1 MKIRIKQLPKR
12 AYGGQQPSGALDVTP
27 SFRSGSSYLGNA
39 MLGKEV
45 KKTLTKVPRKEANL
59 EAEGGETAFGP
70 ISGDTI
76 PDHMTITGPRHTN
89 GGVPLKLPEDTF
101 IFSDTKSMK
110 IKDPKILKM
119 FGKTKKKG
127 GYTPAELAK
136 PYDINK
142 YKAILADPDSDRM
155 DRENAE
161 LMIKNFIMKL
171 GGLAIAQE
179 SKKGFPQGIPEM
191 ARPYMEANGIS
202 DEDLLPKTEEEQMP
216 QEGQMPPQ
224 EEMEYGGSPKYPH
237 GGFHDANMDFN
248 ERMKQTMNA
257 DINIGSAEKVMG
269 ASDAKAGIFSPDN
282 PMTNQLTGKRQAF
295 MTDPKTGDYVEVEQP
310 EKSEDKEFS
319 IEQKI
324 NDASQINLE
333 EAANQGAVL
342 SGVVR
347 DIGLGLKAGQR
358 EASMRNNYF
367 DQKDESKESVKRGIN
382 MANTPGVSYSSQPT
396 TVQSYMSQYGGELDR
411 FVYGGDEPINPAG
424 TRDFTT
430 HFNNAS
436 QPVMREQPTY
446 SPATDPNMTKNYM
459 TDRQGNITGQAYV
472 PAGQT
477 YNSRKLNRQFKRG
490 KVQGESFYDGEYAY
504 GGEPDEDYLQFPTR
518 PYDEDTQRSM
528 DENAE
533 VVRQAFVKDN
543 RVFKDIFLE
552 KEDNRPISRPTMTY
566 GGTPMSLY
574 GMEMGGSYYPTM
586 STGGTRRVKITGLPK
601 AHSGANVEGTHPQ
614 HHDLTYD
621 EADER
626 TQEDYDAATEADGWR
641 TVTDAQ
647 GRKYKVLYKA
657 GQEVAGTRR
666 EVEGFQGEVDD
677 SNRGSYGMSDVCSW
691 LNDEN
696 SKWYNA
702 SYASLTGGKNPVIAD
717 TPENQKM
724 YAECAPKQEEGAEE
738 VKEAIKVV
746 DDPKD
751 CGCPEVDADGN
762 IVKNEDGSNKLI
774 ATGEQAVY
782 NEETKKWECPPCDY
796 EGGGGE
802 KVVQE
807 VDDPMWSDTA
817 TRNAVTQALYRTD
830 AERMDPDL
838 LDRPDFSPVLKRRY
852 DQDLLG
858 QMSGMRKNLESM
870 GLTSQ
875 QMLAMNLSG
884 LGKVGD
890 AVGARQ
896 KDTEDYN
903 KNVLNQAA
911 QFDAGLDLKTYGAN
925 QNALNRARMLNLSQG
940 DKETAAGNQKLANM
954 NRAAIDA
961 DREVLDKATWNF
973 KNPDFKIDY
982 KTGLPYKDISEKTP
996 NPTKST
1002 DILTQYETNLK
1013 RLGEGNEAVAY
1024 KLARDQVYG
1033 KQTSKFGG
1041 SVKSSSFIPTYTTM
1055 PYGN

>member
-27 SFRSGSSYLGNA
+27 SFRSGSSYLDNA

-76 PDHMTITGPRHTN
+76 PDHMTITGPRHSS

-269 ASDAKAGIFSPDN
+269 ASDAKAGMFSPDN
-282 PMTNQLTGKRQAF
+282 PMTNPLTGKRQAF

-319 IEQKI
+319 ITQKI

-342 SGVVR
+342 SGGIR

-367 DQKDESKESVKRGIN
+367 EQKDESKESVKRGIN

-411 FVYGGDEPINPAG
+411 FVYGGDNPPQ
-424 TRDFTT
+424 
-430 HFNNAS
+430 S
-436 QPVMREQPTY
+436 QYKLYDKEGRVTGVAPDGQSYLDQHPTY
-446 SPATDPNMTKNYM
+446 NVGKSGNVYTPEGDFAAKGFGEFYKPPAHVPFSKMG
-459 TDRQGNITGQAYV
+459 DRT
-472 PAGQT
+472 
-477 YNSRKLNRQFKRG
+477 F
-490 KVQGESFYDGEYAY
+490 ESNEMA
-504 GGEPDEDYLQFPTR
+504 
-518 PYDEDTQRSM
+518 
-528 DENAE
+528 
-533 VVRQAFVKDN
+533 
-543 RVFKDIFLE
+543 
-552 KEDNRPISRPTMTY
+552 Y
-566 GGTPMSLY
+566 GGTPMSVY

-586 STGGTRRVKITGLPK
+586 STGGTRRVKITGLPRKDNGGDGNVPTIAGATPVSPEDYAAAPQKEYTDPNTGEKFKYSASGKKIVYDKDFRADVGTEKNPNILSDICAEMSREGSDYYGMDGK
-601 AHSGANVEGTHPQ
+601 AALIAMQMYAAGENHPNWESSVKYLDACKVEG
-614 HHDLTYD
+614 
-621 EADER
+621 
-626 TQEDYDAATEADGWR
+626 
-641 TVTDAQ
+641 
-647 GRKYKVLYKA
+647 
-657 GQEVAGTRR
+657 
-666 EVEGFQGEVDD
+666 
-677 SNRGSYGMSDVCSW
+677 S
-691 LNDEN
+691 
-696 SKWYNA
+696 
-702 SYASLTGGKNPVIAD
+702 GKS
-717 TPENQKM
+717 
-724 YAECAPKQEEGAEE
+724 E
-738 VKEAIKVV
+738 VKIRTKVV

-782 NEETKKWECPPCDY
+782 NEEIKKWECPPCDY
-796 EGGGGE
+796 EGGGDE
-802 KVVQE
+802 VVQE
-807 VDDPMWSDTA
+807 EDDPMWSDAA

-838 LDRPDFSPVLKRRY
+838 LDRPEFSPVLKRRY

-911 QFDAGLDLKTYGAN
+911 QFDTGLDLKTYGAN
-925 QNALNRARMLNLSQG
+925 QNAINRARMLNLSQG

-982 KTGLPYKDISEKTP
+982 KTGLPYEDISEKTP

-1002 DILTQYETNLK
+1002 DILTQYEKNLG
-1013 RLGEGNEAVAY
+1013 RLGEGNEAIAY